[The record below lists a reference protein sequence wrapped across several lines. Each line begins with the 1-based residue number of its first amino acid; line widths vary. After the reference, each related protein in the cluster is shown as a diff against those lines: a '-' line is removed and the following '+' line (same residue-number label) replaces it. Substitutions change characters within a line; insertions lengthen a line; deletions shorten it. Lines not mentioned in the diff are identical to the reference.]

1 MADGQFLGD
10 IAVSVGPQGTIL
22 VSDSGNHK
30 IQKIHSNGTLITRW
44 RYSNESASNEMIT
57 QPQGEP
63 ESVEEEQSA
72 EVTEEV
78 IAPQLASISSS
89 SSFSTPEPVGI
100 LDDTS
105 SEASSESS
113 LNPSSSSSSSLPL
126 LPQDK
131 EVKHPRLLEIFTV

>member
-22 VSDSGNHK
+22 VADSGNHK
-30 IQKIHSNGTLITRW
+30 IQKFDSNGTLVTSW
-44 RYSNESASNEMIT
+44 RFSNESASNEMVT

-63 ESVEEEQSA
+63 ESVEDEQSA
-72 EVTEEV
+72 EVIEEI
-78 IAPQLASISSS
+78 IAPQSASSS
-89 SSFSTPEPVGI
+89 SSSSSSSSTPEPAGI

-105 SEASSESS
+105 SEASSDSS

-126 LPQDK
+126 LP
-131 EVKHPRLLEIFTV
+131 